1 MHYLSTFIHI
11 SIYPF
16 ICLSD
21 LSIYPSFHVEGKL
34 QFRLGVGL
42 AKLGLFELSM
52 RHVRLAATPWGEV
65 YMLYDDTDDE
75 DDDADDD
82 TDDVDEDTDD
92 YTDDVD
98 QD

>member
-1 MHYLSTFIHI
+1 
-11 SIYPF
+11 
-16 ICLSD
+16 
-21 LSIYPSFHVEGKL
+21 
-34 QFRLGVGL
+34 
-42 AKLGLFELSM
+42 M

-98 QD
+98 QDQDDDLMMLMMAILMMI